1 MPRSFMKERVPSVRL
16 ACANE
21 AALNPKGSFVL
32 YWMTAFRRT
41 TWNYALE
48 RAIELAVQ
56 LRKPLLI
63 VETLGSGRRWTSD
76 RHHAFVLQGMADNKA
91 ACEAHDVRYY
101 PFVEFER
108 GGAIELVAALAGRSC
123 VVVVDDFPIK
133 SFATEA
139 SRVAG
144 RIGVRMERVD
154 SNGLL
159 PMRAADRV
167 FPTAYAFR
175 RFLQRTLPD
184 HLPDAPRANPLAR
197 LDLPRLGGLPSEI
210 RRRWPPASSRLLA
223 TDVAALARL
232 PIDHEVGHVRTVG
245 GPSAARKT
253 LKRFVKRKLSSY
265 PDSRNHPDADGTSG
279 LSSYLHFGHISV
291 HEIFQDLAKTEGWSP
306 ANLSD
311 KATGKREG
319 WWSISE
325 AAEAFLDELVTWREV
340 GLNMC
345 SHSEDYDE
353 YDSLPDWAKTT
364 LAEHAA
370 DRRQHVYSLEEFEQ
384 GRTHDRLWNAAQME
398 LVREGRMHNYMRMLW
413 GKKILEWSSTPRNA
427 LDVMIQ
433 LNNKYALDG
442 QDPNSY
448 SGIFWVL
455 GRYDRPWGP
464 QRPIFGKVRYM
475 SSENTAR
482 KLRVEQYIQ
491 AYDPLRE

>member
-1 MPRSFMKERVPSVRL
+1 MKEQVPSVRV

-21 AALNPKGSFVL
+21 AALNPRGSFVL

-48 RAIELAVQ
+48 RAVELAAE

-63 VETLGSGRRWTSD
+63 VEPLGSGGRWASD

-91 ACEAHDVRYY
+91 ACEAREVRYY
-101 PFVEFER
+101 PFVGLER
-108 GGAIELVAALAGRSC
+108 DDATKLLAALAARSS
-123 VVVVDDFPIK
+123 VVVADDFPIK
-133 SFATEA
+133 SFVTEA
-139 SRVAG
+139 SRVAR

-159 PMRAADRV
+159 PMWATDRF

-175 RFLQRTLPD
+175 RFLQRTLPG
-184 HLPDAPRANPLAR
+184 HLPDPPRANPLAR
-197 LDLPRLGGLPSEI
+197 LDLPRLRGFPSEI

-232 PIDHEVGHVRTVG
+232 PIDHEVGQVDAVG
-245 GPSAARKT
+245 GPSVARKT
-253 LKRFVKRKLSSY
+253 LKRFVKRKLSGY
-265 PDSRNHPDADGTSG
+265 PQTRNHPDANGTSG
-279 LSSYLHFGHISV
+279 LSPYLHFGHISV
-291 HEIFQDLAKTEGWSP
+291 QEVFLELAKAEEWSP
-306 ANLSD
+306 AKLGDN
-311 KATGKREG
+311 ATGKREG
-319 WWSISE
+319 WWGMSE

-345 SHSEDYDE
+345 SHSEDYDQ
-353 YDSLPDWAKTT
+353 YDSLPDWAKAT
-364 LAEHAA
+364 LAEHVA
-370 DRRQHVYSLEEFEQ
+370 DRREYVYSLEEFEQ
-384 GRTHDRLWNAAQME
+384 GRTHDELWNAAQMQ
-398 LVREGRMHNYMRMLW
+398 LAREGRIHNYMRMLW
-413 GKKILEWSSTPRNA
+413 GKKILEWSDSPQES
-427 LDVMIQ
+427 LDVMIE

-442 QDPNSY
+442 QNPNSY

-482 KLRVEQYIQ
+482 KLKVRRYLDYYSPFAE
-491 AYDPLRE
+491 